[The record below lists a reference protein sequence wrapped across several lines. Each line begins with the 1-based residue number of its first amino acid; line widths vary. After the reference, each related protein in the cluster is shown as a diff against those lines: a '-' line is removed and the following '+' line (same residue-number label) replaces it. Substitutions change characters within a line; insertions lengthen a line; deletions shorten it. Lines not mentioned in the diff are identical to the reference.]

1 MRSRQVYSPTSD
13 GVDVDAVKTHG
24 TALDQSSVTVCP
36 SPEKLIV
43 EPGIT
48 VTVLIPAV
56 PVKGQQLS
64 ELFNL

>member
-1 MRSRQVYSPTSD
+1 
-13 GVDVDAVKTHG
+13 
-24 TALDQSSVTVCP
+24 LDQSSVTVCP
-36 SPEKLIV
+36 SPEKLFV

-56 PVKGQQLS
+56 PVKGQQVS